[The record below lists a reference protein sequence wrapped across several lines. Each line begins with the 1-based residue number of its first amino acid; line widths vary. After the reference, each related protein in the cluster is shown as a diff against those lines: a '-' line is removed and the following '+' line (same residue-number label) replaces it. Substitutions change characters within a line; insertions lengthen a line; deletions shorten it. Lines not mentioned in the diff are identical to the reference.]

1 MTTLNHDAWD
11 IIFDKLQ
18 ILRSIDNIGYY
29 DITADDIKRISN
41 REPRLMTKIDYEEV
55 LPQVMKNNQL
65 SILAISNWVYR
76 IARTNPF
83 IKIAPISSVE
93 KVKNMMV
100 RDDIYTID
108 PFSIKT
114 ESQILDICGVNWIL
128 DEVFWEKTYLTIRWR
143 IRIDSEIGFTL
154 NSTQYNISWVQ
165 IEVDGGYEWA
175 SSINLVEAKMWGR
188 GNLSIRQLLY
198 PELFWKSHVT
208 NKEIRSHV
216 LLYERNII
224 RFIPFY
230 IVSNWEYILDS
241 NNEKQFQFIH
251 SDVEIFDI
259 SRVPIKEWLL
269 NYDAPFP
276 QADDFDKV
284 VSMFIYVSS
293 WYNSKDEL
301 SKEFDIVSR
310 QIDYYYSVLSF
321 LGLCKNERGDSI
333 TLTERWEQLSKL
345 SKDDILIEF
354 AKIIFS
360 SKIFHDAYKYGVD
373 WVDEKDFE
381 KWRITGSTIKRRLQT
396 VHSWIRYFKE
406 ILV

>member
-1 MTTLNHDAWD
+1 
-11 IIFDKLQ
+11 
-18 ILRSIDNIGYY
+18 
-29 DITADDIKRISN
+29 
-41 REPRLMTKIDYEEV
+41 MTKIDYEEV
-55 LPQVMKNNQL
+55 LPQIMKNNQL
-65 SILAISNWVYR
+65 SILAIANWVYR

-93 KVKNMMV
+93 NVKKMLV

-114 ESQILDICGVNWIL
+114 ESQILDLCGVNWIL
-128 DEVFWEKTYLTIRWR
+128 DEVFWEKSYLTIRWR
-143 IRIDSEIGFTL
+143 IRIDSEIGFRL

-175 SSINLVEAKMWGR
+175 SSINLVEAKIWWR

-198 PELFWKSHVT
+198 PELFWKAHIT

-230 IVSNWEYILDS
+230 IISNWEYILDS

-251 SDVEIFDI
+251 PEAEAFEI
-259 SRVPIKEWLL
+259 SKVPIKEWLL
-269 NYDAPFP
+269 NHDAPFP

-284 VSMFIYVSS
+284 VSMFMYVSS

-321 LGLCKNERGDSI
+321 LGLCKNEHSDNI
-333 TLTERWEQLSKL
+333 TLSERWEELSRL
-345 SKDDILIEF
+345 TKDEILIEF

-360 SKIFHDAYKYGVD
+360 SKIFHDAYKHGVD

-381 KWRITGSTIKRRLQT
+381 KWRISGSTIKRRLQT
-396 VHSWIRYFKE
+396 VNSWIRYFKE
-406 ILV
+406 VL

>member
-11 IIFDKLQ
+11 IIFNKLQ
-18 ILRSIDNIGYY
+18 ILGSVDKCWYY

-55 LPQVMKNNQL
+55 LPQIMKENQL

-93 KVKNMMV
+93 NIKKMMV

-114 ESQILDICGVNWIL
+114 ESQILDLCGVNWIL
-128 DEVFWEKTYLTIRWR
+128 DEVFWEKSYLTIRWR

-154 NSTQYNISWVQ
+154 NSTKYNISWVQ
-165 IEVDGGYEWA
+165 IEVDGGYEWD

-198 PELFWKSHVT
+198 PELFWKSHVA

-241 NNEKQFQFIH
+241 NNEKQFQFIRP
-251 SDVEIFDI
+251 DIEVFEI
-259 SRVPIKEWLL
+259 SKVPIKEWFL

-284 VSMFIYVSS
+284 VSMFIYISS
-293 WYNSKDEL
+293 GYNSKDEL
-301 SKEFDIVSR
+301 SREFDIVSR

-333 TLTERWEQLSKL
+333 TLTERWEQLSWL
-345 SKDDILIEF
+345 SKDELLIEL

-373 WVDEKDFE
+373 LVDEKDFD
-381 KWRITGSTIKRRLQT
+381 KWRISGSTIKRRLQT
-396 VHSWIRYFKE
+396 VNAWIRYFKE
-406 ILV
+406 IL